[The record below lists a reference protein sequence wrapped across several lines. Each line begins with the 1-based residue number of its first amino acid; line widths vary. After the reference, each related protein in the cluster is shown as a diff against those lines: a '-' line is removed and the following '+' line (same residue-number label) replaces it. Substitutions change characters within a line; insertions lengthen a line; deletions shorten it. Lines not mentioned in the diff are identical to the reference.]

1 MKIPSEHIARIK
13 DGFQQMKTKED
24 LHSLLN
30 LAKKL
35 LWGDDEKVSP
45 IQFKTLT
52 YYSNPKIAKQRYRGF
67 TIRKKSGGE
76 RKIHAPVA
84 GLKSIQR
91 ALNYTLQCIFKPND
105 AATGFVNEKSI
116 VDNAHIHT
124 GNHYVFNIDLK
135 DFFPSI
141 ELHRVK
147 ACLKLPPFNLN
158 HEREPLAFL
167 IANLCCTTL
176 EVERMADGIMEKQQ
190 RPVLPQGAPTS
201 PVLTNIV
208 CQKLDSRLTGLAK
221 RFNVNYSRYADDI
234 TFSSMHNVYQANSD
248 FRQELGKIIASQNFL
263 INDKKTRL
271 QKKGFR
277 QETTGLIVNDK
288 VNVHRRYVKQIRMWL
303 YFWEKYGYR
312 KAEQIFLRDYAK
324 DKGHVKKGK
333 PGMIN
338 VISGKLEFLKMV
350 RGHQDDQY
358 LKLERRLNK
367 LISRE
372 QGIPP
377 LEKILEVWENE
388 GIEKAMEFSNLN
400 QH

>member
-1 MKIPSEHIARIK
+1 MKIPPEHTSLINT
-13 DGFQQMKTKED
+13 GFQQMETRED
-24 LHSLLN
+24 LHALIN

-45 IQFKTLT
+45 IPLKTLT
-52 YYSNPKIAKQRYRGF
+52 YYSNPKIAKQRYREF

-84 GLKSIQR
+84 GLRSIQR
-91 ALNYTLQCIFKPND
+91 ALNYILQCIFKPND

-116 VDNAHIHT
+116 VDNARIHA

-158 HEREPLAFL
+158 HEKEPLAFL

-176 EVERMADGIMEKQQ
+176 EVERMVDGKMEKQQ
-190 RPVLPQGAPTS
+190 RAVLPQGAPTS

-208 CQKLDSRLTGLAK
+208 CQKLDIRLTGLAK

-234 TFSSMHNVYQANSD
+234 TFSSMHNVYQANSK
-248 FRQELGKIIASQNFL
+248 FREELEKIIASQNFL
-263 INDKKTRL
+263 INYKKTRL

-303 YFWEKYGYR
+303 NFWEKYGYG
-312 KAEQIFLRDYAK
+312 KAEQIFMRDYAK
-324 DKGHVKKGK
+324 DKGHVKKGN
-333 PGMIN
+333 PAMIN

-350 RGHQDDQY
+350 KGHQDDQY
-358 LKLERRLNK
+358 QKLERRLNK

-377 LEKILEVWENE
+377 LEKVLEVWENE
-388 GIEKAMEFSNLN
+388 GIKKAMEFSNLN
-400 QH
+400 QQ